1 MWVRLTV
8 RNIVADAMLALTMA
22 ADEGRGYW
30 MPRTDV
36 EFADVQLI
44 VWNVAEM

>member
-8 RNIVADAMLALTMA
+8 RKILANAMLALTVA
-22 ADEGRGYW
+22 ADERRGYW
-30 MPRTDV
+30 MPRTDI
-36 EFADVQLI
+36 EFADVQLV